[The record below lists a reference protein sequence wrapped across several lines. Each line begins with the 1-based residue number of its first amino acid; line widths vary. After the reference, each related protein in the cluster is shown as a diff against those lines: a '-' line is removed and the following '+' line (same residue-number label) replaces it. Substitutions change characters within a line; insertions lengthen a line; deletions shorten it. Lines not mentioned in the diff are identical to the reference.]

1 MLTAYRLVL
10 LAPRMIDGPAAEWA
24 VLGMMGAVACTAL
37 AGALQAVDGIALKAM
52 VNSWAAAHE
61 PEKAMLFQ
69 PACGVRQIEIGFAS
83 ITGLLSGLT
92 LTIYGIA
99 FLIDRRFS
107 RWIGVRQV
115 GGAPLAVGGVV
126 TAYTGFSGTVHEHQP
141 ARWFLDHCVDHCP
154 RSLRPERA
162 ETLTNFGC
170 RNKSGRPRTTYNLG
184 ESI

>member
-1 MLTAYRLVL
+1 
-10 LAPRMIDGPAAEWA
+10 MIDGPAAEWA

-99 FLIDRRFS
+99 FLIDRRFP
-107 RWIGVRQV
+107 GGPFPMVR
-115 GGAPLAVGGVV
+115 GAPLAVSGVV

-141 ARWFLDHCVDHCP
+141 ARRFLDHCVDHCP
-154 RSLRPERA
+154 RSLLLSRNVDEFRLPKEIRA
-162 ETLTNFGC
+162 P
-170 RNKSGRPRTTYNLG
+170 SDYV
-184 ESI
+184 